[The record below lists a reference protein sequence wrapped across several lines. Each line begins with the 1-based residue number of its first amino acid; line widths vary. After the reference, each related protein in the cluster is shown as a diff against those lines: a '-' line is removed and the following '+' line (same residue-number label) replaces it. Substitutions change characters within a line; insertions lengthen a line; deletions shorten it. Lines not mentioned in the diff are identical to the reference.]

1 MANSNKSAA
10 RLSGMSAA
18 RILLVVFFAVAVIVP
33 VVALLL
39 HLASP
44 GALGVFSTPALGTAL
59 GNSVVSALLG
69 TALSVALALAAAL
82 TLTRTNVP
90 FRNV

>member
-1 MANSNKSAA
+1 MANSNKPVA

-18 RILLVVFFAVAVIVP
+18 RILLAVFFAVAVIAP

-44 GALGVFSTPALGTAL
+44 GAPEVFSTPAFATSL
-59 GNSVVSALLG
+59 GNSVVSSLLG
-69 TALSVALALAAAL
+69 TAL
-82 TLTRTNVP
+82 
-90 FRNV
+90 